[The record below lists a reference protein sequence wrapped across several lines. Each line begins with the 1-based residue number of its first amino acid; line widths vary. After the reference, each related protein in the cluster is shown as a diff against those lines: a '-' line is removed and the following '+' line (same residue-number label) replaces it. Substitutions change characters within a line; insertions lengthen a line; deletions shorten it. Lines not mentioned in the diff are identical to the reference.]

1 MSYAVLVRNAL
12 ASKEIFEA
20 VKNSRLFKNLKIGE
34 ILRDGKN
41 VSEVK
46 INSDLQTVSESVSI
60 ASNNSSTL
68 NGVGSSTLSVPNV
81 VGGSLAKSFVD
92 SLSVSKS
99 ISTNLKALVEQIEIT
114 NQILASSLTNNSD
127 LLGSINTCLVSIG
140 SEIKAIR
147 DFQVEAEYIKTP
159 LSILQ
164 LEKTQFEVDGTTSD
178 GSKLVNSSG
187 ENIIPMHEKAKK
199 DSEKLIDQKDKNL
212 MDYAGLEDMLD
223 LQTDENG
230 FDINLLSKVLEN
242 VLTFDVNKDVAGDTL
257 GGVQ

>member
-164 LEKTQFEVDGTTSD
+164 LEKTQFEVDGTVEN
-178 GSKLVNSSG
+178 GVKLKNSEG
-187 ENIIPMHEKAKK
+187 EDIIPMREKAKN
-199 DSEKLIDQKDKNL
+199 DSENYIASRDKNN
-212 MDYAGLEDMLD
+212 MDYLGVEDLFD
-223 LQTDENG
+223 DTLDENG
-230 FDINLLSKVLEN
+230 IDINIMEKVLEN
-242 VLTFDVNKDVAGDTL
+242 ILNYDTSKDVSGEVML
-257 GGVQ
+257 